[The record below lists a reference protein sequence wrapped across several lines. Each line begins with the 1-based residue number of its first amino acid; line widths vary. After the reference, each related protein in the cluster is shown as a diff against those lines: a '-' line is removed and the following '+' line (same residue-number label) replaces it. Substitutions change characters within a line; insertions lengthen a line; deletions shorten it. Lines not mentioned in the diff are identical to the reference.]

1 MATPKYKTSKAKAA
15 SRKAANMKLSAPN
28 LSECQTCGNLIPSH
42 VETLFLH
49 TASALSAVTMLESRE
64 L

>member
-15 SRKAANMKLSAPN
+15 SRKAANMKLSMPN

-42 VETLFLH
+42 RVCPKCGYYAGKPVVVKE
-49 TASALSAVTMLESRE
+49 EE
-64 L
+64 N

>member
-15 SRKAANMKLSAPN
+15 SRKAANMKLSQPN

-42 VETLFLH
+42 RVCPKCGYYAGKPVVVKDE
-49 TASALSAVTMLESRE
+49 E
-64 L
+64 

>member
-1 MATPKYKTSKAKAA
+1 MATPKYKTSKTKAA

-42 VETLFLH
+42 RVCPKCGYYAGKPVIVKDE
-49 TASALSAVTMLESRE
+49 E
-64 L
+64 

>member
-42 VETLFLH
+42 RVCPKCGYYDGVQVVEQK
-49 TASALSAVTMLESRE
+49 EE
-64 L
+64 KK